1 MKLKKRCNCS
11 RLIAAIEKYIAKAN
25 DNLAEGLREAGFVD
39 PKKTVKKINDLED
52 ELAKIL
58 RADNKVILNTI
69 NDYDDLEDFVDDG
82 WPGIKDSKDVVE
94 KISATFNS
102 RFSDDIPEY
111 TAEYL
116 KRVESDAV
124 LDRIALTHET
134 TAWISSWSDRLGEI
148 MKLTDNTVI
157 EKILSNGLKNGDS
170 IADTAKKIS
179 DARIRDPGYRARRV
193 AITETLRAHSV
204 AQQESFMQ
212 SPAVEM
218 KLWRHSGWREFARE
232 NHMAI
237 DGQTVRKDEP
247 FTLFGA
253 DGGVYNPMYPR
264 DIVLP
269 AGESINC
276 GCISEPIVSE
286 YVLGLSLEE
295 RNQLRDEAI
304 AEMNETYDSEYM
316 GNPED
321 GLKGLE
327 IAEPTKHSRE
337 EIDEIRQYADESGV
351 SIKYLNRFD
360 GETSVL
366 IDQIDA
372 IREIRE
378 EYGIQRSVGIV
389 LEPMTMALGDTH
401 KNGRNITIS
410 LYALRSRENT
420 NAYLNSDNVL
430 SSTDAK
436 GIGYHEMGHIISK
449 EKGEQGIEIAR
460 KAYYNLHNKEI
471 SRDEMLVYLKN
482 NISDYSKTP
491 SQNAMIRSSGVI
503 YDRDFNEILPEVLA
517 KEKTNPSDF
526 THEFIRLFKEANEL
540 L

>member
-1 MKLKKRCNCS
+1 M
-11 RLIAAIEKYIAKAN
+11 
-25 DNLAEGLREAGFVD
+25 
-39 PKKTVKKINDLED
+39 
-52 ELAKIL
+52 
-58 RADNKVILNTI
+58 
-69 NDYDDLEDFVDDG
+69 
-82 WPGIKDSKDVVE
+82 E

-295 RNQLRDEAI
+295 RNALRDEAI
-304 AEMNETYDSEYM
+304 AALNEEYDNNHDSSEGGFATYRRE
-316 GNPED
+316 GNPEPFKELKERMTNKHVKNISKDMGLNMGKSKFVINKDEEMLKTNILGHTSDD
-321 GLKGLE
+321 GKQITLYPR
-327 IAEPTKHSRE
+327 AFTDRE
-337 EIDEIRQYADESGV
+337 TLVKTMGHEYIHLQ
-351 SIKYLNRFD
+351 
-360 GETSVL
+360 
-366 IDQIDA
+366 QINE
-372 IREIRE
+372 R
-378 EYGIQRSVGIV
+378 GIV
-389 LEPMTMALGDTH
+389 ESMEDLSQREAAA
-401 KNGRNITIS
+401 
-410 LYALRSRENT
+410 YAS
-420 NAYLNSDNVL
+420 
-430 SSTDAK
+430 
-436 GIGYHEMGHIISK
+436 
-449 EKGEQGIEIAR
+449 EQGWW
-460 KAYYNLHNKEI
+460 N
-471 SRDEMLVYLKN
+471 
-482 NISDYSKTP
+482 DY
-491 SQNAMIRSSGVI
+491 V
-503 YDRDFNEILPEVLA
+503 
-517 KEKTNPSDF
+517 EKTGYRPES
-526 THEFIRLFKEANEL
+526 
-540 L
+540 